1 MTFDEALKILDIEI
15 YKNRIIHSNSHGELF
30 HLADYIL
37 LAKYWNKKRNE
48 LPEFRPIFVDIVT
61 WAENTWERPES
72 IFQHILKQLKQ

>member
-48 LPEFRPIFVDIVT
+48 LPEFPPLT
-61 WAENTWERPES
+61 
-72 IFQHILKQLKQ
+72 KQKPVHPSQVPRWNLNL